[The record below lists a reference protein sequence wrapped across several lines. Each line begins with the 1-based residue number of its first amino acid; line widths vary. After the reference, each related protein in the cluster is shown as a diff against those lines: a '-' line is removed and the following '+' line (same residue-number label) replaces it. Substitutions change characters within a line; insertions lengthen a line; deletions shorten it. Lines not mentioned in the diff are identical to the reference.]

1 MRTTT
6 PGAWRQRMGIPKAEA
21 IYKERAAN
29 RQTFESQGRIRG
41 LQEMPVCGLA
51 KVWVIAL

>member
-1 MRTTT
+1 
-6 PGAWRQRMGIPKAEA
+6 MGIPKAEA